1 MKLIKLAKGAF
12 ATICLTT
19 LMSSAFAYP
28 DRPVKIVIG
37 YPPGGTLDTPSRIL
51 AKELSNLSGQ
61 SFVIENKPGASAT
74 IAGNTVATAEPDG
87 YTLLVSSSA
96 VSSARALL
104 KQIPFDP
111 VDSFEHI
118 GMFTTL
124 PTLIVARADFPA
136 NSLQEVIEMAKQKPG
151 ELTYASPG
159 VGTGA
164 HMAGQVLNKYAGVNI
179 QHIPFKGSAQSLNN
193 LIGGHVDLLFGGL
206 SSLKG
211 ALDSKQIKVFAVT
224 NAEPSPDLVDAPTI
238 AQALP
243 GIEIPR
249 EYQFTSWLGLSAPAG
264 TPDEVVE
271 KLAELLEQ
279 ALQNPSLR
287 QELIGVGV
295 NPNYVGR
302 EDKVQHIQTEV
313 PAYARIVEEIGI
325 TN

>member
-1 MKLIKLAKGAF
+1 MKWTHIAKGAL
-12 ATICLTT
+12 ASICLTT
-19 LMSSAFAYP
+19 LMSAAFAYP

-37 YPPGGTLDTPSRIL
+37 YPPGGTLDVPSRIL
-51 AKELSNLSGQ
+51 AKELSDLSGQ
-61 SFVIENKPGASAT
+61 SFIVENKPGASAT
-74 IAGNTVATAEPDG
+74 IAGNTVAMAEPDG

-111 VDSFEHI
+111 IDSFEHI
-118 GMFTTL
+118 GMFTSL
-124 PTLIVARADFPA
+124 PTLIVARSDFPA
-136 NSLQEVIEMAKQKPG
+136 NSLEEVIEMARQKPG
-151 ELTYASPG
+151 QMTYASPG

-164 HMAGQVLNKYAGVNI
+164 HIAGQVLNQYAAVDI

-193 LIGGHVDLLFGGL
+193 LMGGHVDLLFGGL

-243 GIEIPR
+243 GVEIPR

-264 TPDEVVE
+264 TPDEVIA
-271 KLAELLEQ
+271 KLEGLLQQ
-279 ALQNPSLR
+279 ALQNPALR
-287 QELIGVGV
+287 QELINAGV
-295 NPNYVGR
+295 NPRYVAR
-302 EDKVQHIQTEV
+302 EDKVNHIQAEV
-313 PAYARIVEEIGI
+313 PAYARIVQEIGI

>member
-1 MKLIKLAKGAF
+1 MKWTHIAKCALAS
-12 ATICLTT
+12 ICLTT
-19 LMSSAFAYP
+19 LMSAAFAYP

-37 YPPGGTLDTPSRIL
+37 YPPGGTLDVPSRIL
-51 AKELSNLSGQ
+51 AKELSDLSGQ
-61 SFVIENKPGASAT
+61 SFIVENKPGASAT
-74 IAGNTVATAEPDG
+74 IAGNTVAMAEPDG

-111 VDSFEHI
+111 IDSFEHI
-118 GMFTTL
+118 GMFTSL
-124 PTLIVARADFPA
+124 PTLIVARSDFPA
-136 NSLQEVIEMAKQKPG
+136 NSLEEVIEMARQKPG
-151 ELTYASPG
+151 QMTYASPG

-164 HMAGQVLNKYAGVNI
+164 HIAGQVLNQYAVVDI

-193 LIGGHVDLLFGGL
+193 LMGGHVDLLFGGL

-243 GIEIPR
+243 GVEIPR

-264 TPDEVVE
+264 TPDEVIA
-271 KLAELLEQ
+271 KLEGLLQQ
-279 ALQNPSLR
+279 ALQNPALR
-287 QELIGVGV
+287 QELINAGV
-295 NPNYVGR
+295 NPRYVAR
-302 EDKVQHIQTEV
+302 EDKVNHIQAEV
-313 PAYARIVEEIGI
+313 PAYARIVQEIGI